1 MLHLLLPVTLLLTL
15 FNSYLIAQVRPKKPI
30 TRESG
35 VIMLDGPSFMTDLG
49 AARIPGVAVGGSGS
63 LCLADTGWVAE
74 ARLQKLREVVTAD
87 ESDAIHIRLVLA
99 DLPRVDSAD
108 VALVSDAALCD
119 RASKEVS
126 RIYDWMKGRP
136 LYVAR
141 AGTFYVAFPPHVQLG
156 EWGVAVYLNRDFQ
169 AVAVSVW

>member
-1 MLHLLLPVTLLLTL
+1 MLRVLLRMILLLSA
-15 FNSYLIAQVRPKKPI
+15 FNSCLVAQVRPKKPI

-49 AARIPGVAVGGSGS
+49 AWRIPGVVVGGSGS

-74 ARLQKLREVVTAD
+74 ARLQKLREVMTAD
-87 ESDAIHIRLVLA
+87 DSDAVHIRKVLA
-99 DLPRVDSAD
+99 ELPRVDSAD
-108 VALVSDAALCD
+108 VALIADAALCD

-141 AGTFYVAFPPHVQLG
+141 AGTCYVAFPPRVKLG
-156 EWGVAVYLNRDFQ
+156 EWGVAVYMNRDFQ
-169 AVAVSVW
+169 TVAVSVW